1 MLFLLDSN
9 AFSDLMRK
17 HPKVESRLAALE
29 PEDKVVTCP
38 IVRGEILYGIE
49 RLPEGRRR
57 VELAKQ
63 AGPLFESIRC
73 EPIPAAAGD
82 AYARIKRARERE
94 GLALDENDLWIA
106 ATAFAIGATLVTRD
120 RDFASISG
128 LTTIDWTSA

>member
-17 HPKVESRLAALE
+17 HPKAEARLAMLD
-29 PEDKVVTCP
+29 PEDKIVICS

-49 RLPEGRRR
+49 RLPVGRRR
-57 VELAKQ
+57 ADITKQ
-63 AGPLFESIRC
+63 AEPLFESIRC

-128 LTTIDWTSA
+128 LTTVDWTSA